1 MYPDGTLEKVL
12 FLTKGDVP
20 SHGIGIII
28 ASEVGENSFGNS
40 IPTPKSRST
49 KNPHNEGAPCPP
61 ADGGARS
68 AAARPC
74 KHFRMSIG
82 GRPWPCEK
90 REASIEIE

>member
-12 FLTKGDVP
+12 LLTEGDVP

-49 KNPHNEGAPCPP
+49 KNPHNEGGPCPP
-61 ADGGARS
+61 ADGGARRRDLANILECQS
-68 AAARPC
+68 EAGRGRAR
-74 KHFRMSIG
+74 KERLQ
-82 GRPWPCEK
+82 
-90 REASIEIE
+90 